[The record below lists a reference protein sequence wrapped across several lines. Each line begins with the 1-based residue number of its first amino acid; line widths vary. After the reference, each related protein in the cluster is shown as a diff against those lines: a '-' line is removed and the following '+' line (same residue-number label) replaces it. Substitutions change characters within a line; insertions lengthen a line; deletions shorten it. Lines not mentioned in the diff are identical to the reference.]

1 MNILNISV
9 VLFIAALLTLVLGLV
24 LGHLCWWLE
33 PVYSALLFIAGVLF
47 FISSVLSIVY
57 LAQPREYLITVVQ
70 EVSE

>member
-9 VLFIAALLTLVLGLV
+9 VLFIAALLTFVLGLV

-33 PVYSALLFIAGVLF
+33 PVYSTLLFIAGVLF
-47 FISSVLSIVY
+47 LSSSILSIVY

>member
-1 MNILNISV
+1 MIILNISV
-9 VLFIAALLTLVLGLV
+9 VLFIAALLALILSLV

-33 PVYSALLFIAGVLF
+33 PVYSILLAMAAMLF
-47 FISSVLSIVY
+47 LLSFLLSIVY

>member
-1 MNILNISV
+1 MIILNISV

-24 LGHLCWWLE
+24 LGHLCWRLE

-47 FISSVLSIVY
+47 LLSSLLSIVY

-70 EVSE
+70 EVGE